1 VTDLTRGDARQI
13 IAKEIPATIIYE
25 DETCLAFRD
34 INAQVIIHLKP
45 GRARRHKGDGVG
57 LLHAQLPPG

>member
-1 VTDLTRGDARQI
+1 MTDLTRGDARQI

-45 GRARRHKGDGVG
+45 EG
-57 LLHAQLPPG
+57 